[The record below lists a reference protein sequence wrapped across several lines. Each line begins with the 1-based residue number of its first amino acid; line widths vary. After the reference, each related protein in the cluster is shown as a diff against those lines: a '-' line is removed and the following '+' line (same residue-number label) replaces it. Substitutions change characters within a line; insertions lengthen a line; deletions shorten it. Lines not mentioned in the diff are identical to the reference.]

1 MPQKP
6 PGICPE
12 CGAVAIGNRYCPK
25 HITDNRVLRAACERE
40 TVRRAS
46 GLKRLYDG
54 IAWRIRT
61 RRFILARDP
70 LCQIA
75 VLCGGRAPSVDIDHI
90 VRAELYIE
98 QNGGDASYFFDP
110 ENLRGAC
117 HEDHARKT
125 SLEGRG
131 RWREKAL
138 TLGAGD
144 AAAAGGIHA
153 KSDSGFEGA

>member
-1 MPQKP
+1 MASRP

-12 CGAVAIGNRYCPK
+12 CSAVAIGGRYCPK
-25 HITDNRVLRAACERE
+25 HIADNRALRASRDRE
-40 TVRRAS
+40 TIRRAS

-54 IAWRIRT
+54 VNWRVRT

-90 VRAELYIE
+90 VAAELYV
-98 QNGGDASYFFDP
+98 GLHDGDVSFFFDP

-125 SLEGRG
+125 SLERRG
-131 RWREKAL
+131 MWREKASS
-138 TLGAGD
+138 A
-144 AAAAGGIHA
+144 
-153 KSDSGFEGA
+153 